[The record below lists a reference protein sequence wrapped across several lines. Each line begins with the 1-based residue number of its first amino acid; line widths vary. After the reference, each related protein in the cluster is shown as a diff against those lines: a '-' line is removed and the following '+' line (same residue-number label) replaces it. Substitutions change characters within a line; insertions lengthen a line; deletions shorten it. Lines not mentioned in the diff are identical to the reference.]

1 VTSDFSCLCGGQG
14 LVETELYNCTGRI
27 ASQPGVF
34 DFAEKNLGYDAGTKT
49 ERKKLAEMLKEHFV

>member
-1 VTSDFSCLCGGQG
+1 M
-14 LVETELYNCTGRI
+14 ETELYNCTGRI